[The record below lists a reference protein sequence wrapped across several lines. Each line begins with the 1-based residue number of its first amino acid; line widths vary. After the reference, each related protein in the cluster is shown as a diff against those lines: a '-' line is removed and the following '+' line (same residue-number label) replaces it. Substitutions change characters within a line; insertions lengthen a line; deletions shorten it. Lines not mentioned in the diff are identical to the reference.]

1 LQDTPSPPKFFYWY
15 NVVMIVVYVLIGIF
29 LIIIK
34 DNVFLSGYYQRA
46 LGVLFLLYAAFRV
59 YKVKKMFRGDQ

>member
-1 LQDTPSPPKFFYWY
+1 M
-15 NVVMIVVYVLIGIF
+15 VVIYFIIGIF
-29 LIIIK
+29 LIIIN

-59 YKVKKMFRGDQ
+59 YKVKKIFREVK

>member
-1 LQDTPSPPKFFYWY
+1 M
-15 NVVMIVVYVLIGIF
+15 VVIYFIIGIV

-59 YKVKKMFRGDQ
+59 YKVKKIFKEVK